1 MTLSEAAVNG
11 LCNTAFKR
19 HDHVQA
25 SVKSGIGISSRTLR
39 FRPTSLLSHLNVN
52 AEKTIFYSQ
61 KAQKAQKMPII
72 CAIWFGLFFGGPPL
86 GTLVR
91 GVDWTKLYQSGYEM
105 GQSSALPNII

>member
-19 HDHVQA
+19 HDHAQA

-61 KAQKAQKMPII
+61 KKPQKMPII
-72 CAIWFGLFFGGPPL
+72 CAIWFGLFFGRPPL
-86 GTLVR
+86 GHSFAELIGPNCTNL
-91 GVDWTKLYQSGYEM
+91 GTK
-105 GQSSALPNII
+105 